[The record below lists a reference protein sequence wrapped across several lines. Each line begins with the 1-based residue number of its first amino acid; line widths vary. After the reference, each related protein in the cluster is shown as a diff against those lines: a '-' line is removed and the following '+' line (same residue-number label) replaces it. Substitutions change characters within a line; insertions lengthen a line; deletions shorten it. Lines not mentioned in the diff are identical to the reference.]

1 MKDFL
6 KRLSKEVSN
15 FLEYAEKALPL
26 YLILGLTVAATYYSI
41 TAMGK
46 ELRDKLLDKPYE
58 NTVST
63 TDNKKSDDTMAS
75 ATANKKSDDNTLTT
89 IEFISTGQVRII
101 TGVGSTKTN
110 KLWSVIYDKVTKLV
124 YLYNQQSDTYIPYMK
139 DKTTQYTWDI
149 KSKQLE

>member
-6 KRLSKEVSN
+6 KRVSN
-15 FLEYAEKALPL
+15 FLDYVVHALPL
-26 YLILGLTVAATYYSI
+26 YLLLGLTIAGVYGSI
-41 TAMGK
+41 TPKGREA
-46 ELRDKLLDKPYE
+46 RDKLLNKPYE
-58 NTVST
+58 NIVST
-63 TDNKKSDDTMAS
+63 TD
-75 ATANKKSDDNTLTT
+75 NKKSDDNTLTT

-101 TGVGSTKTN
+101 TGVGSTEKN
-110 KLWSVIYDKVTKLV
+110 KLWNVIYDKDTKLV